1 MKERENKGR
10 GAGQN
15 NVQSK
20 GLLTIPLAMFFFFF
34 QRIFIKYLFS
44 EAVLGATETN
54 KIKRP
59 WSHEASI

>member
-20 GLLTIPLAMFFFFF
+20 GLLTIPLAMFFFFS
-34 QRIFIKYLFS
+34 REYS
-44 EAVLGATETN
+44 
-54 KIKRP
+54 
-59 WSHEASI
+59 